1 VIIKANDRGRP
12 LLAIETERLT
22 KRFGG
27 RPVVDAVTL
36 KVPMGCVYGFLGP
49 NGAGKTT
56 TMRLLLSLMH
66 PDAGSI
72 RLLGHDLATARRV
85 ALGQVGAFVE
95 SPSLYDH
102 LTGRANLGLTR
113 RMLRL
118 PDRDVDRVLELVDL
132 RHAAGRR
139 VRDYSLGMKQR
150 LALARAMLG
159 SPKLLL
165 LDEPT
170 NGLDPDGIAAMRTL
184 IRSLPER
191 IGGTVFVSS
200 HLLSEVEH
208 VADHIGVMRDG
219 RLLVQDRIGTLL
231 GPAAGVA
238 FTVAGEAEAGSV
250 LLRTRG
256 IDASAVDDRSIIVRC
271 GTDVR
276 SDLAAVTNQLL
287 VEADFAVSSIR
298 PQVRTLEDVYRNAVD
313 RAEPGERKAA

>member
-1 VIIKANDRGRP
+1 MDRGKQ
-12 LLAIETERLT
+12 LLAIETKRLT
-22 KRFGG
+22 KRFDG
-27 RPVVDAVTL
+27 RPVVDGVTL
-36 KVPMGCVYGFLGP
+36 KVPMGRVYGFLGP

-56 TMRLLLSLMH
+56 TMRLLLSLMR

-72 RLLGHDLATARRV
+72 RLLGHDLATERRV
-85 ALGQVGAFVE
+85 ALEKVGAFVE

-118 PDRDVDRVLELVDL
+118 PDGDVDRVLELVDL
-132 RHAAGRR
+132 RYAAGRR

-150 LALARAMLG
+150 LAFARAMLG

-170 NGLDPDGIAAMRTL
+170 NGLDPDGIAAMRIL
-184 IRSLPER
+184 IRSLPDR
-191 IGGTVFVSS
+191 IGGTVFISS

-208 VADHIGVMRDG
+208 VADHVGVMRDG
-219 RLLVQDRIGTLL
+219 RLLVQDEIGTLL
-231 GPAAGVA
+231 GAAATVA

-250 LLRTRG
+250 LLRMRG
-256 IDASAVDDRSIIVRC
+256 LDAFAADDRSIIVRC

-276 SDLAAVTNQLL
+276 SDLAAVANRLL

-298 PQVRTLEDVYRNAVD
+298 PQVRTLEDVYRDAVD
-313 RAEPGERKAA
+313 CAEPGERKAA